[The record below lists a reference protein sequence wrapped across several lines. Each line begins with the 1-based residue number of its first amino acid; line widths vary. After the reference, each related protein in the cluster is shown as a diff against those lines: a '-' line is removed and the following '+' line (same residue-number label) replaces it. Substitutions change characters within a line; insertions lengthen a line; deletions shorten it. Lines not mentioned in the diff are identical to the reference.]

1 MRRPPPGY
9 KRKHVRC
16 IECKQRFHYDYIP
29 YSLSTP
35 ILVLPCR
42 HGLGLRFWD
51 SVVEVRPVRV
61 VKSKKRSKAK

>member
-1 MRRPPPGY
+1 VRKPLPGY

-35 ILVLPCR
+35 IIVLPCG
-42 HGLGLRFWD
+42 HGLGQRFWD
-51 SVVEVRPVRV
+51 SVEEVRPVRV
-61 VKSKKRSKAK
+61 VKSKKKGSRR